1 MTFLVLADEWDQTA
15 ARVASQLATRH
26 GRAAVRSLSPR
37 QLATEVSWSHRVEQ
51 GANTTTLRLA
61 DGVSLEDGDLWVVL
75 NRLRFVDPPQFAA
88 ASAADRDYAGAELSA
103 LLASWLG
110 GLRCAVVDRPRPP
123 HLGSGWR
130 STIGW
135 QVLAGAAGLPT
146 RRLRYTTN
154 GRRFAAPGL
163 FPAEPP
169 TATNG
174 TAPGCLAEPVDD
186 GYASVLVVGD
196 VVVGSLS
203 GTSPAACL
211 RLARSSD
218 TSILELRFTRSA
230 RTAQW
235 EFADAVPLPAITV
248 NEQVG
253 LVVRWLE
260 TAAAAERGGGQC
272 R

>member
-51 GANTTTLRLA
+51 HGNTTTLRLA
-61 DGVSLEDGDLWVVL
+61 DGTSLEDGGLSVVL

-88 ASAADRDYAGAELSA
+88 ASAADREYAGAELSA
-103 LLASWLG
+103 LLTSWLA

-123 HLGSGWR
+123 HLSGGWR

-135 QVLAGAAGLPT
+135 QVLAGEAGLPT

-154 GRRFAAPGL
+154 GRRFAVPGL
-163 FPAEPP
+163 FPLEPP

-174 TAPGCLAEPVDD
+174 AAPGCLAEPADD
-186 GYASVLVVGD
+186 GYARVLVAGD
-196 VVVGSLS
+196 VVSGSPPS
-203 GTSPAACL
+203 VDPAACL
-211 RLARSSD
+211 RLARSGG

-230 RTAQW
+230 STARW
-235 EFADAVPLPAITV
+235 TFADAVTLPTITT

-253 LVVRWLE
+253 LVVGWLE
-260 TAAAAERGGGQC
+260 TAAAAGRDGGQ
-272 R
+272 RR

>member
-15 ARVASQLATRH
+15 ARVASELATRH

-37 QLATEVSWSHRVEQ
+37 QLAAVSWSHRVEQ
-51 GANTTTLRLA
+51 RANTTTLRLA
-61 DGVSLEDGDLWVVL
+61 DGASLADGDLSVVF
-75 NRLRFVDPPQFAA
+75 NRLRFVDPPQFAT
-88 ASAADRDYAGAELSA
+88 ASPADRDYAGAELSA
-103 LLASWLG
+103 LLTSWLC
-110 GLRCAVVDRPRPP
+110 GLRCPVVDRPQPP

-135 QVLAGAAGLPT
+135 QLLAGAAGLPT

-154 GRRFAAPGL
+154 GRRFAVPGL
-163 FPAEPP
+163 FA
-169 TATNG
+169 ATNG
-174 TAPGCLAEPVDD
+174 SSPCCLAELVDD
-186 GYASVLVVGD
+186 GYASILVVGD
-196 VVVGSLS
+196 VAVGSLP

-218 TSILELRFTRSA
+218 TSILELRFTKSA
-230 RTAQW
+230 RTARW
-235 EFADAVPLPAITV
+235 EFADAMPLPAITV

-260 TAAAAERGGGQC
+260 TAAAQRGGGYSQ
-272 R
+272 